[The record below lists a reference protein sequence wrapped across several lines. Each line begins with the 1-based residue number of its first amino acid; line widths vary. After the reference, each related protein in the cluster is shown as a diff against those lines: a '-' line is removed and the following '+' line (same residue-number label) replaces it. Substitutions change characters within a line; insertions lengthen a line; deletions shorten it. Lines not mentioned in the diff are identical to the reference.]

1 MNTNLGKSSRV
12 LSGMMKRWVHIPKSI
27 IRYHTIYHRII
38 VVCIAKSMRENGCY
52 LISQNLPQNM
62 VDIRLSQYL
71 PQNTVDIWLSQN
83 LPQNMV
89 DIRLSQYLPQ
99 NTVDI
104 WLSQNLP
111 QNIVDIWYHQ
121 INQRI
126 WWISCITK
134 SISKYCCWLVTQKLP
149 QTLVVV
155 WYCKI

>member
-52 LISQNLPQNM
+52 LISQNLPQNT

-89 DIRLSQYLPQ
+89 DIM
-99 NTVDI
+99 
-104 WLSQNLP
+104 LSQNLP
-111 QNIVDIWYHQ
+111 QNMVDIWYHQ

-134 SISKYCCWLVTQKLP
+134 STSNYCCWLVTQKLR
-149 QTLVVV
+149 QTLVDV
-155 WYCKI
+155 WCCKI

>member
-1 MNTNLGKSSRV
+1 MQFLLKMEEMNTNLGKSSRV

-83 LPQNMV
+83 LPQN
-89 DIRLSQYLPQ
+89 
-99 NTVDI
+99 
-104 WLSQNLP
+104 
-111 QNIVDIWYHQ
+111 IVDIWYHQ

-134 SISKYCCWLVTQKLP
+134 STSKYCFWLVTQKLR

>member
-89 DIRLSQYLPQ
+89 DIRLSQ
-99 NTVDI
+99 
-104 WLSQNLP
+104 NLP
-111 QNIVDIWYHQ
+111 QNMVDIWYHQ

-126 WWISCITK
+126 WWIYCITK
-134 SISKYCCWLVTQKLP
+134 STSKYCCWLVTQKLR